1 MIPEERNGS
10 LAATRLAKPHF
21 TLGRGHGVPR
31 HRDQALRF
39 SLMLRLSGGLSTVI
53 VMVPMMVVA
62 IYRAVRPPVVMIP
75 GVNAKDTVHATC
87 STANGTADGSA
98 NRTGGPASLRS
109 APLHSSENALSI
121 TRGRDRKERRDNGIF

>member
-1 MIPEERNGS
+1 
-10 LAATRLAKPHF
+10 
-21 TLGRGHGVPR
+21 
-31 HRDQALRF
+31 
-39 SLMLRLSGGLSTVI
+39 
-53 VMVPMMVVA
+53 MVPMMVVA

-87 STANGTADGSA
+87 STADGSA